1 MSPATVSASCA
12 GRPAA
17 TRARTMKLASRSAAM
32 RISFVVMLVML
43 PLRGRD
49 WFNASPHHKIKRAS
63 EVSPYEYD
71 DRRKNRH
78 HQCLLRDLSADPG
91 PEIRPDQI
99 RPRQAQ
105 SHRGQSGLQGLWHD
119 GARAEVRHLRDGDRQ
134 LSARQ
139 GLRQADYAVARHHGG

>member
-17 TRARTMKLASRSAAM
+17 IRARTMKAASWSAAM
-32 RISFVVMLVML
+32 RVSFVVMLVML
-43 PLRGRD
+43 LLRGGD
-49 WFNASPHHKIKRAS
+49 WFNAPPHHKIKPPR
-63 EVSPYEYD
+63 EVSPYEYN

-91 PEIRPDQI
+91 AEIRPDQI

-105 SHRGQSGLQGLWHD
+105 PHRGQSGLQGLWHD
-119 GARAEVRHLRDGDRQ
+119 GARAEV
-134 LSARQ
+134 
-139 GLRQADYAVARHHGG
+139 

>member
-12 GRPAA
+12 GSPAA
-17 TRARTMKLASRSAAM
+17 TRARVMKAARWSAAI
-32 RISFVVMLVML
+32 RVSFVVMLVML

-49 WFNASPHHKIKRAS
+49 WFNARPHHKIKRAS

-91 PEIRPDQI
+91 AEIRPDQI
-99 RPRQAQ
+99 RPREVEP
-105 SHRGQSGLQGLWHD
+105 HRGQSGLQGVRHD
-119 GARAEVRHLRDGDRQ
+119 G
-134 LSARQ
+134 
-139 GLRQADYAVARHHGG
+139 